1 MESVKKYKIC
11 CDKCK
16 CEWDYQETQLRES
29 QWRSKHNE
37 LLVVLSFYCPQ
48 CNEQY
53 IVNIDNESTLAI
65 KEEINKL
72 QESIREALRSANGS
86 DTTFLC
92 YRLTKERAYWLAE
105 LSKQQNQLKE
115 IYLNGISEAID

>member
-1 MESVKKYKIC
+1 M
-11 CDKCK
+11 
-16 CEWDYQETQLRES
+16 
-29 QWRSKHNE
+29 
-37 LLVVLSFYCPQ
+37 VVLSFYCPQ